1 MQRKIQIK
9 ISQSKL
15 CEKESRTTV
24 AKKSLKDF
32 YKENPHKTKKSFLDR
47 EEYQDL
53 IEEALDGIKKWN
65 PSNYHAQW
73 LMSEAPDI
81 NVKFHTI
88 RQGLLHRAKEIT

>member
-1 MQRKIQIK
+1 M
-9 ISQSKL
+9 
-15 CEKESRTTV
+15 

-32 YKENPHKTKKSFLDR
+32 YIENPHKTKKSFLDR

-53 IEEALDGIKKWN
+53 IEEALEGIRNGIPATITTK
-65 PSNYHAQW
+65 W

>member
-1 MQRKIQIK
+1 M
-9 ISQSKL
+9 
-15 CEKESRTTV
+15 

-32 YKENPHKTKKSFLDR
+32 YKENPHKTKKSFMDR

-53 IEEALDGIKKWN
+53 IEEALEGIRNGIPATITTK
-65 PSNYHAQW
+65 W